1 MRPTV
6 WPGDRRFL
14 DLTLSAVREYQ
25 ERKGCRRREES
36 AGSEDTN
43 FRVVPLGHLVALF
56 EIVNDVRPVR
66 ATGRAGSLQMYG
78 RKDFNNQIMAGD
90 TKDHEIGSD
99 NKND

>member
-1 MRPTV
+1 MYV
-6 WPGDRRFL
+6 VSGAVAKHQNAK
-14 DLTLSAVREYQ
+14 LSDD
-25 ERKGCRRREES
+25 
-36 AGSEDTN
+36 AGPVDTN
-43 FRVVPLGHLVALF
+43 LGVVPFGHLVTLF

-66 ATGRAGSLQMYG
+66 TTGRAGSLQMYG